1 MDSSFFILISFL
13 VFAYIFFKK
22 IWPGIVD
29 VLDDYISTIQ
39 RRFNEIQIST
49 NEQEKLEIVNQKKLQ
64 NLQKEIEIIK
74 SESLKKIEF
83 LKQKINEDMECQY
96 VNRQKSFQQ
105 ATKRIKSQ
113 QRKALQSRCVDEI
126 FEKIMQRI
134 EKNSSLEDEYMVS
147 VTEIIKADVAS
158 TS

>member
-1 MDSSFFILISFL
+1 M
-13 VFAYIFFKK
+13 
-22 IWPGIVD
+22 
-29 VLDDYISTIQ
+29 LDDYISTIQ
-39 RRFNEIQIST
+39 RRFNDIQIST
-49 NEQEKLEIVNQKKLQ
+49 NEQEKLETVNQKKLK
-64 NLQKEIEIIK
+64 NLQKEIELIK

-113 QRKALQSRCVDEI
+113 QRKALQARCVDEI

-134 EKNSSLEDEYMVS
+134 EKNSSLEDEYMLS
-147 VTEIIKADVAS
+147 VTEIIKADVAP

>member
-13 VFAYIFFKK
+13 VFSYIFFKK
-22 IWPGIVD
+22 IWPSIID
-29 VLDDYISTIQ
+29 MLDDYISTIQ
-39 RRFNEIQIST
+39 RRFNDIQIST
-49 NEQEKLEIVNQKKLQ
+49 NEQEKLETVNQKKLK
-64 NLQKEIEIIK
+64 NLQKEIELIK

-113 QRKALQSRCVDEI
+113 QRKALQARCVDEI

-134 EKNSSLEDEYMVS
+134 EKNSSLEDEYMLS
-147 VTEIIKADVAS
+147 VTEIIKADVAP

>member
-13 VFAYIFFKK
+13 VFAYIFYKK
-22 IWPGIVD
+22 IWPNIINI
-29 VLDDYISTIQ
+29 LDDYISAIQ

-49 NEQEKLEIVNQKKLQ
+49 KEQEKLEIVNQKNLQ
-64 NLQKEIEIIK
+64 SLQKEIEVIK
-74 SESLKKIEF
+74 TESLKKIEF
-83 LKQKINEDMECQY
+83 LKQKINEDMEHQY

-105 ATKRIKSQ
+105 ATKRVKSQ
-113 QRKALQSRCVDEI
+113 QRRVLQSRCVDEI
-126 FEKIMQRI
+126 FEKIIQRI
-134 EKNSSLEDEYMVS
+134 EKSSSLEDEYMVS